1 MLLALLLI
9 FAQVGSFD
17 YGVLIASNFSIERQL
32 LLFLSFFLAFG
43 IKIPMVPIHL
53 WLPEAHVEAPTG
65 GSVILA
71 GILLKLGGYGFLRY
85 TLPLF
90 SEAVLFYTPLVH
102 TVSLLGILYASFTT
116 LRQIDMKKA
125 IAYSSIAHIG
135 VVTLGIFSGNLMGLV
150 GSCVLILGHGVVSPG
165 LFLCIGV
172 LYDRYKTRLVR
183 YYGGL
188 AQVMPLFSAVFLF
201 FSIANL
207 GLPGT
212 ANFVGEFLC
221 FSGCFQSNNS
231 AAVLACSGM
240 ISSAAYSLW
249 LFCRISFGTLKT
261 VSFLQVAD
269 LNRREFFMFAPLVFI
284 TLWVGFY
291 PKPVIS
297 LLFVPLSCILE
308 LGF

>member
-1 MLLALLLI
+1 M
-9 FAQVGSFD
+9 
-17 YGVLIASNFSIERQL
+17 LIASNFSIERQL

-240 ISSAAYSLW
+240 ISSAAYSL
-249 LFCRISFGTLKT
+249 
-261 VSFLQVAD
+261 
-269 LNRREFFMFAPLVFI
+269 
-284 TLWVGFY
+284 
-291 PKPVIS
+291 
-297 LLFVPLSCILE
+297 
-308 LGF
+308 